1 MILEVADVRITAGR
15 QAEFEHAA
23 HHGIQT
29 LIAPSKGFRGY
40 KVQRSVESPERYVLL
55 LEWDTVEDHTV
66 GFRGS
71 AAFAQ
76 WRALVSDFFTQQP
89 FTEHFEAIPPRPLA
103 DAEAG
108 LMTAAHDGP
117 MDKPI
122 QDFSDCHADILRM
135 LDDLTA
141 LARPEASTPQ
151 RRERASRVLNV
162 FRNVVA
168 AHHREEEA
176 ELFSAVLADA
186 VAGDERAKVESLV
199 NRLVGEHRR
208 VEGMYARLVPA
219 LSAMA
224 SGSEASLDRAAV
236 ATLVTDYRAHARFE
250 EKIFLPLA
258 QTILRRNSNHMAAL
272 GLALHIR
279 HVSDDVRRRF
289 GSI

>member
-103 DAEAG
+103 DAEPG

-168 AHHREEEA
+168 AHHSRMQLPVTSTRRLNRSSTGSWASTVVSRACMPGWSRRCRPWQAAVRPRWIARRSRRWSQTTEPM
-176 ELFSAVLADA
+176 LDSRRRSSFRWLRPFSDA
-186 VAGDERAKVESLV
+186 TATTW
-199 NRLVGEHRR
+199 RR
-208 VEGMYARLVPA
+208 SDWRCT
-219 LSAMA
+219 SAMCRTMCDA
-224 SGSEASLDRAAV
+224 D
-236 ATLVTDYRAHARFE
+236 
-250 EKIFLPLA
+250 
-258 QTILRRNSNHMAAL
+258 
-272 GLALHIR
+272 
-279 HVSDDVRRRF
+279 SDP
-289 GSI
+289 SKP